1 MTEVILVNEA
11 DEAIGRM
18 EKMQAHRE
26 GVLHRAFSVI
36 LRNANNEILL
46 QQRAFSKYHSG
57 GLWTNTCCSHPAPG
71 EDILSAAKRRLV
83 EELGIQCE
91 HLELKYSF
99 IYKAALDNELTEHE
113 LDHVVL
119 GIYDGP
125 INLNKEEVESIEY
138 VTSEELHRRMNTQ
151 PEDFTVW
158 FRAIY
163 QALYPTYL

>member
-11 DEAIGRM
+11 DEAIGTM

-36 LRNANNEILL
+36 LRNSKNEILL

-91 HLELKYSF
+91 QLELKYSF

-119 GIYDGP
+119 GTFDGP
-125 INLNKEEVESIEY
+125 IDLNKEEVESIEY
-138 VTSEELHRRMNTQ
+138 VTSEELNKRMKAH

-158 FRAIY
+158 FKAIY
-163 QALYPTYL
+163 EELYPAYL